1 MNCSNIQP
9 DPTTISSRTSTDE
22 CSMNQDSRHY
32 LDSNIIHTNSKD
44 FFKSKL
50 KNVNTKKIIDFCL
63 NHFLPSL
70 VNIITIPKNNVGK
83 IPAIKKGSLPLY
95 FGHSWRDYTNPYGN
109 EVKNCNMAVLIPK
122 GMIIV
127 DIDNQC
133 KEENNNGVDYFT
145 NLLKQ
150 NTTYSSIEDYCK
162 KEGINYT
169 LTPSY
174 GYHLYYKYTS
184 SFYKQVKSTF
194 KNCGAI
200 DIKKEGEFII
210 APYSVYQGCHPSKI
224 YNKETKKYQGED
236 LTPHKCGGTNDNC
249 LFKGKQYIPFFKPK
263 PDTRELTNDEL
274 GRIEEYFKEVPQW
287 IKSEFESDVQFNYLL
302 NNGDIVTTE
311 DDEDININKI
321 KKSNS
326 ITKDKILD
334 LIDCCKKMFLD
345 KRPKW
350 VCIVWTVKAVFKFLF
365 PSDGEEEAR
374 EIVHKYSN
382 THPKYTYSETDELF
396 NAGKVSCNPLPI
408 LYSLAN
414 KCDPEK
420 YNSIIYPIP
429 IKLDFT
435 PDKIIS
441 EKRIPFNTYID
452 PKTEIIAI
460 QSNMNTGKTF
470 CIPDYINYLDSTNED
485 NRPTKV
491 LVVLFRVS
499 LADSL
504 YGNTK
509 WSKLGF
515 SHYQNITEDKV
526 FTSNK
531 YPRLIVQFDSL
542 HKVMGKYDLL
552 ILDEIESTTSHL
564 ANGFVKAFQPCFNR
578 FIDYCQKVPKV
589 IALDATLQNSTL
601 STLFSKRSITKV
613 KNNYSSFSSYKAYFT
628 HDKSYFKHQLINQL
642 KNGKKIVVPTN
653 GEKFAVKLSELCKNI
668 TIKDENGIEKPIS
681 IGIKTSK
688 LGKEIETN
696 DWSKFD
702 LFIYSPTIVAGV
714 SFDIEH
720 FDMCFGYFTNKSSD
734 AEFCIQQLVRVRSLF
749 DKSFYIY
756 TPYPFSSIS
765 KPIDENDLDNYISNL
780 IHSGSDH
787 LNLDNLTV
795 SAYDESVKQDTFY
808 LLFRKM
814 LRKTHLTT
822 LNIYGYIQHILKDH
836 GVKCF
841 KWYKPTCKE
850 KKETL
855 QKEIETINST
865 LESIGKRMKIE
876 EVESICQATPI
887 DTETFEKLIK
897 KSSIQLT
904 EDEQKSITRYLY
916 TDTYG
921 LSYDTELKAEDIK
934 DKLKCLQGVR
944 NFNLLKSKLDT
955 NDLDKAIQFVEEKHS
970 NNYNSKLNE
979 VADELTTD
987 EEFSESETEKN
998 KEEDQNFKRLEVEL
1012 KKKNNKIKKV
1022 YTKYNKKTTKIK
1034 IQYDKK
1040 WLRMKHCLHFIKE
1053 AGFNSFDFNYKTKLN
1068 WNNLKTYIIKHNK
1081 NIQSLFD
1088 LNDCK
1093 IEEEDDI
1100 KDKYVKKA
1108 ISNYMNPKLEN
1119 ILGLK
1124 IEKLANS
1131 TEYKIIR
1138 IL

>member
-1 MNCSNIQP
+1 MM
-9 DPTTISSRTSTDE
+9 TTTANTANPGSIV
-22 CSMNQDSRHY
+22 MNQDSTTY
-32 LDSNIIHTNSKD
+32 QGSNTTHTNSKD

-50 KNVNTKKIIDFCL
+50 KKVDTKKIIDFC
-63 NHFLPSL
+63 NSHFLTSL
-70 VNIITIPKNNVGK
+70 VNILTIPKNNVGK
-83 IPAIKKGSLPLY
+83 IPAISKGSLPLY
-95 FGHSWRDYTNPYGN
+95 KTHSWREYTDPYGK
-109 EVKNCNMAVLIPK
+109 EIKNCNMAVLIPN

-150 NTTYSSIEDYCK
+150 NTIYLTIEEYCG

-169 LTPSY
+169 STPSN
-174 GYHLYYKYTS
+174 GYHLYYKYTT
-184 SFYKQVKSTF
+184 SFYKQIKSTF

-249 LFKGKQYIPFFKPK
+249 LFKGKQYIPHFKHK
-263 PDTRELTNDEL
+263 PDTREMTNDEL
-274 GRIEEYFKEVPQW
+274 ANLEEYFKEVPIW
-287 IKSEFESDVQFNYLL
+287 IKDEFETEVKFNYTIIDG
-302 NNGDIVTTE
+302 NISIDGD
-311 DDEDININKI
+311 DDEINIDKI
-321 KKSNS
+321 KKNKSVN
-326 ITKDKILD
+326 KCKILD

-365 PSDGEEEAR
+365 NEEDEAR
-374 EIVHKYSN
+374 ELVHKYSS
-382 THPKYTYSETDELF
+382 THHKYTYSETDELF
-396 NAGKVSCNPLPI
+396 NAGKVTSNPLPI

-414 KCDPEK
+414 KCDPER

-429 IKLDFT
+429 IKLDYT

-441 EKRIPFNTYID
+441 EKRIPFNTYTD

-460 QSNMNTGKTF
+460 QSNMNTGKTY
-470 CIPDYINYLDSTNED
+470 CIPDYINYLDSINEEG
-485 NRPTKV
+485 RSTKV

-504 YGNTK
+504 YGNSK
-509 WSKLGF
+509 WSKLNF
-515 SHYQNITEDKV
+515 AHYQNITEDKV

-531 YPRLIVQFDSL
+531 YPRLIIQFDSL

-578 FIDYCQKVPKV
+578 FLDYCQKVPKV

-601 STLFSKRSITKV
+601 STLFSKRSITKI
-613 KNNYSSFSSYKAYFT
+613 KNNYNSFASYKAHFT
-628 HDKSYFKHQLINQL
+628 HDKSYFKHQLIEQL

-668 TIKDENGIEKPIS
+668 IIKDENGIERSIS

-688 LGKEIETN
+688 LGKEIQTN

-714 SFDIEH
+714 SFDLEH
-720 FDMCFGYFTNKSSD
+720 FDSCFGYFTNKSSD

-749 DKSFYIY
+749 DKTFYIY

-765 KPIDENDLDNYISNL
+765 KPIDETDLDNYISNL
-780 IHSGSDH
+780 IHCGSDH
-787 LNLDNLTV
+787 LNLDNLTI

-822 LNIYGYIQHILKDH
+822 LNIHGYIQHILKDH
-836 GVKCF
+836 GVKCI
-841 KWYKPTCKE
+841 KWNKPNSKD
-850 KKETL
+850 KKL
-855 QKEIETINST
+855 LIQKEIETINST

-876 EVESICQATPI
+876 EVESICNATPI

-904 EDEQKSITRYLY
+904 EEEQKSITRYLY

-921 LSYDTELKAEDIK
+921 LSYNSELKAEDIK

-944 NFNLLKSKLDT
+944 NFNLLKSKLIDES
-955 NDLDKAIQFVEEKHS
+955 LDKAIQFVEEKHS
-970 NNYNSKLNE
+970 VIYNSRLNE
-979 VADELTTD
+979 IADELTTD
-987 EEFSESETEKN
+987 EEFSEAESDRETTN
-998 KEEDQNFKRLEVEL
+998 KKEDENFKRLEVEI
-1012 KKKNNKIKKV
+1012 KKKNNKIRKV
-1022 YTKYNKKTTKIK
+1022 FTKYNKKTTKVK

-1040 WLRMKHCLHFIKE
+1040 WLKIKHCLHFIKE
-1053 AGFNSFDFNYKTKLN
+1053 AGFSSINFNYKTKLN
-1068 WNNLKTYIIKHNK
+1068 WENLKTYIIKHNK
-1081 NIQSLFD
+1081 SIQSLFD
-1088 LNDCK
+1088 LDNCK
-1093 IEEEDDI
+1093 FEEEDNI
-1100 KDKYVKKA
+1100 EDKYIKK
-1108 ISNYMNPKLEN
+1108 SLNKYVNSKLEN
-1119 ILGLK
+1119 TLGLK

-1131 TEYKIIR
+1131 TEYKIFKVC
-1138 IL
+1138 